1 VSKLSDTLKQIGSQA
16 IAEGVGEM
24 TSVIRGTAKRAKA
37 MGTAHRARA
46 ALRRAGARPV
56 VPSKAR
62 AKAIVPTKTDTM
74 KSRTTIPIGGSIGK
88 TTPGVPPKL
97 SPPSTVAPTKPPKT
111 LGALTNPSGKVMPAQ
126 AVANGL
132 KKKRG

>member
-1 VSKLSDTLKQIGSQA
+1 MSKLSDTLKQISPDA

-24 TSVIRGTAKRAKA
+24 KKTVRSTVKRAKA
-37 MGTAHRARA
+37 IGTAHRART

-56 VPSKAR
+56 VQAKAR
-62 AKAIVPTKTDTM
+62 RA
-74 KSRTTIPIGGSIGK
+74 IPIGGSIGVAS
-88 TTPGVPPKL
+88 PGVPPKL
-97 SPPSTVAPTKPPKT
+97 SPPSTIAPTKPPKT